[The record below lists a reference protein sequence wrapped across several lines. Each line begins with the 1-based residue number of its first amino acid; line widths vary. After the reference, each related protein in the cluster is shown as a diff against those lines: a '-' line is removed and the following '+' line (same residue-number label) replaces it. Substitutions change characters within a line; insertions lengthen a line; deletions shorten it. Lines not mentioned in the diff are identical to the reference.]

1 MRFKLSLYIYKERQ
15 IAMSCSNIMISY
27 AVDSI
32 GVYLNNNLLETKL
45 WDLLWMYCVNRYG
58 EICTIR
64 NLNVIYVQSEN
75 FVFKRK
81 KDKYVL

>member
-1 MRFKLSLYIYKERQ
+1 MY
-15 IAMSCSNIMISY
+15 CSNIMISY

-32 GVYLNNNLLETKL
+32 GGYLNNNLLETKL